1 MLRISTRR
9 QMRSW
14 HALLVR
20 SRASV
25 KLGSFAVLLFW
36 AGFVHPALATNREQ
50 QLIVRGD
57 RIFIPVTVNG
67 KSTEALLDS
76 AAELTL
82 IDDDFARAIGVEQA
96 GHGTVKGSGG
106 EDKAQFANG
115 VDIHAVG
122 TDLKDLTVAVL
133 DLDDLS
139 KRLVGTKVAVIIGR
153 ELFDAG
159 RFKLDIERG
168 KISKMSQSVRP
179 RGVMLPLVTFRGIE
193 VFPITIEGHA
203 GVMAAF
209 DLGNGSEMMIGRQAA
224 DRLGISSP
232 GRVFDRKKGGG
243 IGGSVDREVVA
254 LASIAIA
261 GTTFE
266 NVSAAIEDQD
276 SQSDANIGV
285 KQLRHFIIVTD
296 FPGRKLWLQP
306 R

>member
-1 MLRISTRR
+1 MLRISTHR

-36 AGFVHPALATNREQ
+36 AGFVHPALATNRGQ

-96 GHGTVKGSGG
+96 GHETVKGSGG

-168 KISKMSQSVRP
+168 KISKMPQSVRP

-203 GVMAAF
+203 GVMAAL

>member
-1 MLRISTRR
+1 
-9 QMRSW
+9 
-14 HALLVR
+14 
-20 SRASV
+20 V

-168 KISKMSQSVRP
+168 KISKMPQSVRP

-224 DRLGISSP
+224 DRMGISSP

-243 IGGSVDREVVA
+243 IGGSVDRDVVG
-254 LASIAIA
+254 LASISIA

-285 KQLRHFIIVTD
+285 KQLRRFIIVTD
-296 FPGRKLWLQP
+296 FPGRTLWLQP

>member
-1 MLRISTRR
+1 M
-9 QMRSW
+9 
-14 HALLVR
+14 
-20 SRASV
+20 
-25 KLGSFAVLLFW
+25 
-36 AGFVHPALATNREQ
+36 ATNREQ

-67 KSTEALLDS
+67 RSTEALLDS

-82 IDDDFARAIGVEQA
+82 IDDDFAKAIGVEQE
-96 GHGTVKGSGG
+96 GHETVKGSGG

-122 TDLKDLTVAVL
+122 TDLKNLTVAVL
-133 DLDDLS
+133 DLEDLS

-193 VFPITIEGHA
+193 VFPIEIEGHS
-203 GVMAAF
+203 GVQAAF

-261 GTTFE
+261 GKTFA
-266 NVSAAIEDQD
+266 NVRAAIEDQD

-296 FPGRKLWLQP
+296 FPGHKLWLQP

>member
-1 MLRISTRR
+1 MLGRLA
-9 QMRSW
+9 
-14 HALLVR
+14 ALLF
-20 SRASV
+20 
-25 KLGSFAVLLFW
+25 L
-36 AGFVHPALATNREQ
+36 AGFVHPAVAANREQ

-67 KSTEALLDS
+67 RSTEALLDS

-82 IDDDFARAIGVEQA
+82 IDDDFAKAIGVEQE
-96 GHGTVKGSGG
+96 GHETVKGSGG

-122 TDLKDLTVAVL
+122 TDLKGLTVAVL
-133 DLDDLS
+133 DLDELS
-139 KRLVGTKVAVIIGR
+139 QRLVGTKVAVILGR

-168 KISKMSQSVRP
+168 KISKLSQSVRP
-179 RGVMLPLVTFRGIE
+179 KGVMLPLVTFRGIE
-193 VFPITIEGHA
+193 VFPIAIEGHS
-203 GVMAAF
+203 GVQAAF

-224 DRLGISSP
+224 DRLGISAP
-232 GRVFDRKKGGG
+232 GRILTRKKGGG
-243 IGGSVDREVVA
+243 IGGSVDRDIVS
-254 LASIAIA
+254 LGSISIA
-261 GTTFE
+261 GKTFGR
-266 NVSAAIEDQD
+266 VPAAIEDQD
-276 SQSDANIGV
+276 SQSDANVGV

>member
-1 MLRISTRR
+1 MLRISTHR

-25 KLGSFAVLLFW
+25 KLGSFAALLFL
-36 AGFVHPALATNREQ
+36 AGFVRPAVATNREQ

-67 KSTEALLDS
+67 RSTEALLDS

-82 IDDDFARAIGVEQA
+82 IDDDFAKAIGVEQE
-96 GHGTVKGSGG
+96 GHETVKGSGG

-122 TDLKDLTVAVL
+122 TDLKNLTVAVL

-168 KISKMSQSVRP
+168 KISKLSQSERP
-179 RGVMLPLVTFRGIE
+179 RGVMLPLTTFRGIE

-203 GVMAAF
+203 GVQAAF

-224 DRLGISSP
+224 EHLGLSGP
-232 GRVFDRKKGGG
+232 GRIVERKTGGG
-243 IGGSVDREVVA
+243 IGGPVFRDVVS
-254 LASIAIA
+254 LSTISIA
-261 GTTFE
+261 GKTFA
-266 NVSAAIEDQD
+266 NVRAAIEDQD

-296 FPGRKLWLQP
+296 FPGHKLWLQP

>member
-1 MLRISTRR
+1 MLRISTHR

-25 KLGSFAVLLFW
+25 KLGSFAALLFL
-36 AGFVHPALATNREQ
+36 AGFVRPAVATNREQ

-168 KISKMSQSVRP
+168 KISKMPQSVRP

-224 DRLGISSP
+224 DRMGISSP

-243 IGGSVDREVVA
+243 IGGSVDRDVVG
-254 LASIAIA
+254 LASISIA

-285 KQLRHFIIVTD
+285 KQLRRFIIVTD
-296 FPGRKLWLQP
+296 FPGRTLWLQP

>member
-1 MLRISTRR
+1 MLRISTHR

-36 AGFVHPALATNREQ
+36 AGFVHPALATNRGQ

-96 GHGTVKGSGG
+96 GHETVKGSGG

-122 TDLKDLTVAVL
+122 TDLKNLTVAVL
-133 DLDDLS
+133 DLEDLS

-193 VFPITIEGHA
+193 VFPIEIEGHS
-203 GVMAAF
+203 GVQAAF

-224 DRLGISSP
+224 EHLGLSGP
-232 GRVFDRKKGGG
+232 GR
-243 IGGSVDREVVA
+243 
-254 LASIAIA
+254 
-261 GTTFE
+261 
-266 NVSAAIEDQD
+266 
-276 SQSDANIGV
+276 
-285 KQLRHFIIVTD
+285 IV
-296 FPGRKLWLQP
+296 
-306 R
+306 

>member
-1 MLRISTRR
+1 M
-9 QMRSW
+9 
-14 HALLVR
+14 
-20 SRASV
+20 
-25 KLGSFAVLLFW
+25 KLGSFAALLFL
-36 AGFVHPALATNREQ
+36 AGFVHPAVATNREQ
-50 QLIVRGD
+50 LLIVRGD

-67 KSTEALLDS
+67 RSTEALLDS

-82 IDDDFARAIGVEQA
+82 IDDDFAKAIGVEQE
-96 GHGTVKGSGG
+96 GHETVKGSGG

-122 TDLKDLTVAVL
+122 TDLKNLTVAVL
-133 DLDDLS
+133 DLEDLS

-224 DRLGISSP
+224 DRLGISWP

-243 IGGSVDREVVA
+243 IGGSV
-254 LASIAIA
+254 
-261 GTTFE
+261 
-266 NVSAAIEDQD
+266 
-276 SQSDANIGV
+276 
-285 KQLRHFIIVTD
+285 
-296 FPGRKLWLQP
+296 
-306 R
+306 

>member
-1 MLRISTRR
+1 M
-9 QMRSW
+9 
-14 HALLVR
+14 
-20 SRASV
+20 
-25 KLGSFAVLLFW
+25 LLFW

-82 IDDDFARAIGVEQA
+82 IDDGFARAIGVEQA
-96 GHGTVKGSGG
+96 GLETVKGTGG

-168 KISKMSQSVRP
+168 KISKMPQSVRP

-203 GVMAAF
+203 GVMAAL

-296 FPGRKLWLQP
+296 FPGHKLWLQP